1 MQPDGSALRSLAK
14 AIEGGSVT
22 DPSFAC
28 TRKSRTRRLK
38 AAQSGSSRFAC
49 HADQRRTAVLLEMPA
64 RPDAIPS
71 SQNGQKY
78 FRWASQWC
86 DMTSTETS
94 LCDSTRHSKHPR
106 FLGVAKSSGYCRAPL
121 SQCDDLASALFS
133 RRCVYLQI
141 DQTSMQGPAATAPL
155 LRACACGYGGLGGGG
170 DDTAH
175 STRIWI
181 CREQA

>member
-1 MQPDGSALRSLAK
+1 
-14 AIEGGSVT
+14 
-22 DPSFAC
+22 
-28 TRKSRTRRLK
+28 LK
-38 AAQSGSSRFAC
+38 AAQSGSSRFAR

-106 FLGVAKSSGYCRAPL
+106 FLGVAKSFGYCRAPL

-133 RRCVYLQI
+133 RRCLYRQI

-155 LRACACGYGGLGGGG
+155 LRACACGYGGGAMTQHIRRVSGSAESNHDPFTELEAAIGRLKAKRQHGY
-170 DDTAH
+170 A
-175 STRIWI
+175 
-181 CREQA
+181 